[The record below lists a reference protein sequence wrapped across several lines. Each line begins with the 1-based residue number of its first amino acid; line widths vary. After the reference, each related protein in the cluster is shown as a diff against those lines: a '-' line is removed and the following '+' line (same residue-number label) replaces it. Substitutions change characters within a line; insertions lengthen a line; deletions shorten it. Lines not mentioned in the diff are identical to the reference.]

1 MMPLTPWVK
10 RLLIA
15 NIAVYAVTQMVRPL
29 YLAGVLFPGEVLSR
43 PWTLLTYMFLHAP
56 GISHILFNMLGLLFF
71 GPRLEN
77 RLGGRH
83 FLELYL
89 WSGVGGA
96 VFSILFAPEYPVVG
110 ASAAVQGVLMGF
122 ALFWPR
128 ERILIYFVLPVEAWI
143 LVLGYVILSFSY
155 GVGGARDGIAHFAHL
170 GGLVTGFVY
179 LKWIA
184 WRHGAARREFQRKV
198 NELPSRSLSES
209 SALQRWET
217 IDTKHLHEL
226 NRHEIEALLRKARAL
241 GVRALTQDE
250 RAFLD
255 RMATRN

>member
-1 MMPLTPWVK
+1 MNPLTPWVK
-10 RLLIA
+10 RILIA
-15 NIAVYAVTQMVRPL
+15 NVAVFAVTAAIPALTQ
-29 YLAGVLFPGEVLSR
+29 AGALFPRAVLSR
-43 PWTLLTYMFLHAP
+43 PWTPLTYMFLHA
-56 GISHILFNMLGLLFF
+56 GLGHIFFNMLGLLFF

-77 RLGGRH
+77 RLGERH

-89 WSGVGGA
+89 WSGIGGA
-96 VFSILFAPEYPVVG
+96 VFSILFAPQYPVVG
-110 ASAAVQGVLMGF
+110 ASAAVQGVLMGY
-122 ALFWPR
+122 AMFWPR

-155 GVGGARDGIAHFAHL
+155 GVGGSRDGIAHFAHL
-170 GGLVTGFVY
+170 GGLLTGFVY

-198 NELPSRSLSES
+198 NEIPSRSLSES

-217 IDTKHLHEL
+217 IDTRHLHEL
-226 NRHEIEALLRKARAL
+226 NRHEVESLLRKARAL

-250 RAFLD
+250 RSFLD